1 MESDSSSGQLRTK
14 VYFHRGNFEGYQAF
28 NFSRRV
34 DAVFGFNLGLS
45 CPDYSW
51 GAALAALQDCAK
63 AIARGGGPPLPLV
76 CTTSSRAESVQEL
89 LLLEQHGMLQIDK
102 KQTRAIEEGEEEAGA
117 GLEALKAARKD
128 GVNEDGGEGHED
140 EDEDEDE
147 QSIFLQPH
155 KWGWERVQQSGAMAN
170 DVYRKS
176 CWLFGG
182 LVTGSL
188 SGTDGAESS
197 EEEEGGKMS
206 RTELYYN
213 RRQARQKRKNKRL
226 QKRAR
231 SGR

>member
-1 MESDSSSGQLRTK
+1 VLGASSVECDLASWEYSARCLAALAAADSDAPAGGTLTVCLIGPEVPEARHRTTVPLPLAHSSGPGQDEEGSSVESDSSSGQLRTK

-76 CTTSSRAESVQEL
+76 CTASSRAESVQEL

-128 GVNEDGGEGHED
+128 DVNEDGGEGHED
-140 EDEDEDE
+140 EDED
-147 QSIFLQPH
+147 
-155 KWGWERVQQSGAMAN
+155 
-170 DVYRKS
+170 
-176 CWLFGG
+176 
-182 LVTGSL
+182 
-188 SGTDGAESS
+188 
-197 EEEEGGKMS
+197 
-206 RTELYYN
+206 
-213 RRQARQKRKNKRL
+213 
-226 QKRAR
+226 
-231 SGR
+231 

>member
-1 MESDSSSGQLRTK
+1 
-14 VYFHRGNFEGYQAF
+14 
-28 NFSRRV
+28 
-34 DAVFGFNLGLS
+34 
-45 CPDYSW
+45 
-51 GAALAALQDCAK
+51 
-63 AIARGGGPPLPLV
+63 
-76 CTTSSRAESVQEL
+76 
-89 LLLEQHGMLQIDK
+89 
-102 KQTRAIEEGEEEAGA
+102 
-117 GLEALKAARKD
+117 
-128 GVNEDGGEGHED
+128 
-140 EDEDEDE
+140 
-147 QSIFLQPH
+147 
-155 KWGWERVQQSGAMAN
+155 MAN